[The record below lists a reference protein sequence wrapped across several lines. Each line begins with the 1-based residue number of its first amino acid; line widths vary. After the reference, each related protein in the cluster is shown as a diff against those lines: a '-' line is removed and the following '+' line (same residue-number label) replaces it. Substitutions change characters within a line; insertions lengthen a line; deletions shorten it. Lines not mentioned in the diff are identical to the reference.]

1 MADEHSDNSHQL
13 LRLRYAIYTILVVT
27 SLGNVVGRI
36 SHVES
41 RDGRT
46 PFLSANDRS
55 RWCTIRA
62 LGDDGTFVIDEVIQQ
77 QGWNTIDKVR
87 HTGSD
92 GEPHFYSSKPT
103 LLPTLLAGEYWL
115 LKTLT
120 GAGLERNAF
129 YVGRLMLAITNGAL
143 LLLYFGV
150 LIKCVERWG
159 TTDWG
164 RIFVIAVATW
174 GTLLTTFGVT
184 LNNHLPAA
192 VSVAVSIY
200 ATLRIWYDGLRGPQY
215 FLMAGA
221 AAAFAAANELPALA
235 FLVAIAL
242 ALFSRDRKA
251 TLTYFM
257 PAAAC
262 VVVAF
267 FATNRIAHDSWAP
280 PYAHSD
286 WYDFEG
292 SQLTEATRK
301 GIDRGE
307 ASKARYGFHV
317 IVGHH
322 GILSLSPI
330 WLLSLIGAA
339 LLARRDRQPALALL
353 IVSLTIICL
362 VFYIILRPVG
372 DRNYGGV
379 TSGFRWMFWFIPLWS
394 LTILPAADA
403 ISERPIWR
411 WLAWLLLLVSVASAS
426 YSAMNPWVHP
436 WLYEYWA
443 GLGWL

>member
-1 MADEHSDNSHQL
+1 
-13 LRLRYAIYTILVVT
+13 
-27 SLGNVVGRI
+27 
-36 SHVES
+36 
-41 RDGRT
+41 
-46 PFLSANDRS
+46 
-55 RWCTIRA
+55 
-62 LGDDGTFVIDEVIQQ
+62 
-77 QGWNTIDKVR
+77 
-87 HTGSD
+87 
-92 GEPHFYSSKPT
+92 
-103 LLPTLLAGEYWL
+103 
-115 LKTLT
+115 
-120 GAGLERNAF
+120 
-129 YVGRLMLAITNGAL
+129 
-143 LLLYFGV
+143 
-150 LIKCVERWG
+150 
-159 TTDWG
+159 
-164 RIFVIAVATW
+164 
-174 GTLLTTFGVT
+174 LLTTFGVT

-215 FLMAGA
+215 FLVAGA

-242 ALFSRDRKA
+242 ALFSRDKKA
-251 TLTYFM
+251 TLTYFI

-394 LTILPAADA
+394 LTMLPAADA